1 MVTHFLLDLL
11 QKLRSFCLSI
21 DSRYAS
27 FSDLKSPALVAF
39 PMLTKFQSPN
49 FAALLLSYFVVSLF
63 LDLTSL
69 KQLFRDCLQY
79 CILESLPYASILCD

>member
-1 MVTHFLLDLL
+1 MVARFLFALL
-11 QKLRSFCLSI
+11 QKLHSFCLSI

-27 FSDLKSPALVAF
+27 FSDLKSPAPVAF
-39 PMLTKFQSPN
+39 PMLIKFHSPD

-63 LDLTSL
+63 LDLSSL
-69 KQLFRDCLQY
+69 RQLFTDCLQY